1 MNQPP
6 RKIKAYVAGPMT
18 GLPDFNR
25 PAFFDAAG
33 VLFDHGHIV
42 LNPAV
47 FPDGL
52 EHGDYMKICL
62 PMIDAAEAVI
72 LLPGWEKSKGA
83 NMEYQYALI
92 KRLPV
97 FEAEFG
103 YASSDDNRKLGIFDF
118 GPESVYASTVVK
130 PRDYRY
136 GPALRLNVIAVS
148 DNPDA
153 PNLSE
158 WSTCVR

>member
-1 MNQPP
+1 MTEP
-6 RKIKAYVAGPMT
+6 RKIKVYIAGPMT

-25 PAFFDAAG
+25 GAFFDAAQ

-62 PMIDAAEAVI
+62 PMIDASEAVVM
-72 LLPGWEKSKGA
+72 LPGWEKSKGA
-83 NMEYQYALI
+83 NMEYHYAQI
-92 KRLPV
+92 KHLPV
-97 FEAEFG
+97 FEAEVA
-103 YASSDDNRKLGIFDF
+103 YCNSDEARQRGDFDF
-118 GPESVYASTVVK
+118 GPEGITASTVIK
-130 PRDYRY
+130 PKSNY
-136 GPALRLNVIAVS
+136 GPALRLNVIATCN
-148 DNPDA
+148 NPDA

-158 WSTCVR
+158 WSTCER

>member
-1 MNQPP
+1 MTQP
-6 RKIKAYVAGPMT
+6 RKIKVYIAGPMT

-25 PAFFDAAG
+25 GAFFDTAD
-33 VLFDHGHIV
+33 VLFSHGHIV

-72 LLPGWEKSKGA
+72 MLPGWENSKGA
-83 NMEYQYALI
+83 NMEYQYAQI

-103 YASSDDNRKLGIFDF
+103 YAAGDEARKAGIYDF
-118 GPESVYASTVVK
+118 GPEGITASTVVK
-130 PRDYRY
+130 PTRNY
-136 GPALRLNVIAVS
+136 GPALRLNVIATCN
-148 DNPDA
+148 NPDA

-158 WSTCVR
+158 WSTCER

>member
-1 MNQPP
+1 MTQP
-6 RKIKAYVAGPMT
+6 RKIKVYIAGPMT

-25 PAFFDAAG
+25 GAFFEAG
-33 VLFDHGHIV
+33 DVLFSHGHIV

-72 LLPGWEKSKGA
+72 MLPGWENSKGA
-83 NMEYQYALI
+83 NMEYQYAQI

-103 YASSDDNRKLGIFDF
+103 YADQQGRELGIYEF
-118 GPESVYASTVVK
+118 GPEGITASAVVK
-130 PRDYRY
+130 PTRNY
-136 GPALRLNVIAVS
+136 GPALRLNVLAVS
-148 DNPDA
+148 NNPDA

-158 WSTCVR
+158 WSTCER

>member
-1 MNQPP
+1 MTAP
-6 RKIKAYVAGPMT
+6 RKIKVYLAGPMT

-25 PAFFDAAG
+25 GAFFEAAD
-33 VLFDHGHIV
+33 VLFSHGHIV

-72 LLPGWEKSKGA
+72 MLPGWENSKGA
-83 NMEYQYALI
+83 NMEYQYAQI

-97 FEAEFG
+97 FEAEVA
-103 YASSDDNRKLGIFDF
+103 YADDEGRKLGIFNF
-118 GPESVYASTVVK
+118 GPEGITASTIVK
-130 PRDYRY
+130 PTRNY
-136 GPALRLNVIAVS
+136 GPALRLNVIATS
-148 DNPDA
+148 NNPDA

-158 WSTCVR
+158 WSTCER